1 MPGSL
6 PIPTDGRC
14 TRWTMHIQNSAQI
27 YQGLRVLAGRGVVL
41 SERPE
46 PGISR
51 DRRPYRITPTGSSG
65 QTGLSRPSRP
75 EHKLDRAVVLDEM
88 TRSGFRLVGEP
99 DLLPYQ
105 YVLIFAAS

>member
-1 MPGSL
+1 M
-6 PIPTDGRC
+6 
-14 TRWTMHIQNSAQI
+14 
-27 YQGLRVLAGRGVVL
+27 
-41 SERPE
+41 
-46 PGISR
+46 
-51 DRRPYRITPTGSSG
+51 SSG

-105 YVLIFAAS
+105 YVLIFAASRAAAWGPAGKPDARLRRR